1 MDEEVLMKREIIA
14 DNDNNFINNKKNMI
28 LKRMQTIKKLEKLYS
43 IDIRKHQNYT
53 SRNYNLNKN
62 NSIRNKKH
70 KRTESQIFLVKNS
83 LINSPTNNNYKSL
96 NNKNFT
102 SLYNQHN
109 NLKLK
114 SNNSTLDNQ
123 TKHLK
128 KSGTLNN
135 NQISNPLSNSN
146 SQRSNNR
153 FTTYVNQKI
162 NEKKILFEHRKKN
175 NFYREKIIDNPLEIP
190 EEDKIFEEMNELNKR
205 KSIFSADDKGI
216 KNFNLTNGFDSNSI
230 NKKYFHKRILS
241 QGEKML
247 NNVYKISPLLIR
259 DLNKAKRKK
268 VDLDLYSYQ
277 ENLLN
282 TLNEKIS
289 KDNLLKLK
297 EKFIDLRIFSKT
309 SYEEKDDYYFIKNI
323 EKKEKFFEHILYRQ
337 HVTYDDEGNFFKN
350 LNLLNRNVKNIIIVD
365 DTFKNFKNHKL
376 NGICIKPFYGD
387 IYNDKNTLKILGSIL
402 YRIRYDADI
411 TGDIRISLSKERNSN
426 LYSQIA
432 NNM

>member
-268 VDLDLYSYQ
+268 VDLDLYNYQ

-289 KDNLLKLK
+289 KDNLIKLK
-297 EKFIDLRIFSKT
+297 EKFNDLRLFSKT

-323 EKKEKFFEHILYRQ
+323 EKKEKNIISDINNINEKCEKLIRNAANE
-337 HVTYDDEGNFFKN
+337 EGFKLKKDLKLFSLPKIKFKN
-350 LNLLNRNVKNIIIVD
+350 VIKIKKKDNNNEETTERKITKNKIN
-365 DTFKNFKNHKL
+365 K
-376 NGICIKPFYGD
+376 
-387 IYNDKNTLKILGSIL
+387 IYLTS
-402 YRIRYDADI
+402 
-411 TGDIRISLSKERNSN
+411 SN
-426 LYSQIA
+426 
-432 NNM
+432 

>member
-14 DNDNNFINNKKNMI
+14 DNDKNFINNKKNMI

-83 LINSPTNNNYKSL
+83 LINSPTNNNYKTL

-102 SLYNQHN
+102 SFYNQHN

-123 TKHLK
+123 AKHLK

-216 KNFNLTNGFDSNSI
+216 KN
-230 NKKYFHKRILS
+230 
-241 QGEKML
+241 
-247 NNVYKISPLLIR
+247 
-259 DLNKAKRKK
+259 RK
-268 VDLDLYSYQ
+268 
-277 ENLLN
+277 
-282 TLNEKIS
+282 
-289 KDNLLKLK
+289 
-297 EKFIDLRIFSKT
+297 F
-309 SYEEKDDYYFIKNI
+309 
-323 EKKEKFFEHILYRQ
+323 
-337 HVTYDDEGNFFKN
+337 
-350 LNLLNRNVKNIIIVD
+350 
-365 DTFKNFKNHKL
+365 
-376 NGICIKPFYGD
+376 
-387 IYNDKNTLKILGSIL
+387 
-402 YRIRYDADI
+402 
-411 TGDIRISLSKERNSN
+411 
-426 LYSQIA
+426 
-432 NNM
+432 

>member
-14 DNDNNFINNKKNMI
+14 DNDKNFINNKKNMI

-53 SRNYNLNKN
+53 SRNYNLNKIS
-62 NSIRNKKH
+62 SIRNKKH

-83 LINSPTNNNYKSL
+83 LINSPTNSNYKTI

-102 SLYNQHN
+102 NFYNQHN

-123 TKHLK
+123 AKHLK

-146 SQRSNNR
+146 GQRSQNR
-153 FTTYVNQKI
+153 FTTYMNQKI

-175 NFYREKIIDNPLEIP
+175 FREKMLENPLEIP
-190 EEDKIFEEMNELNKR
+190 EEDKIFEEMKELNKR

-268 VDLDLYSYQ
+268 EDLDLYSYQ

-289 KDNLLKLK
+289 KDNLIKLK
-297 EKFIDLRIFSKT
+297 EKFYDLRLFSKT

-323 EKKEKFFEHILYRQ
+323 EKKEKNIISDINNINEKCEKLIRNAANE
-337 HVTYDDEGNFFKN
+337 EGFKLKKDLKLFSLPKIKFKN
-350 LNLLNRNVKNIIIVD
+350 VIKIKKKDNNNEETTERKITKNKIN
-365 DTFKNFKNHKL
+365 K
-376 NGICIKPFYGD
+376 
-387 IYNDKNTLKILGSIL
+387 IY
-402 YRIRYDADI
+402 I
-411 TGDIRISLSKERNSN
+411 TSSN
-426 LYSQIA
+426 
-432 NNM
+432 

>member
-14 DNDNNFINNKKNMI
+14 DNDKNFINNKKNMI

-43 IDIRKHQNYT
+43 IDIRKHANYT
-53 SRNYNLNKN
+53 SRNYNLNKI

-83 LINSPTNNNYKSL
+83 LINSPINSIYKTL

-102 SLYNQHN
+102 NFYNQHY

-114 SNNSTLDNQ
+114 SNNSTLDDQKKN
-123 TKHLK
+123 LK

-135 NQISNPLSNSN
+135 NQNRNPLSNSN

-153 FTTYVNQKI
+153 FTTYMNQKI

-175 NFYREKIIDNPLEIP
+175 FREKILENPLEIP

-289 KDNLLKLK
+289 KDNLIKLK
-297 EKFIDLRIFSKT
+297 EKFNDLRLFSKT

-323 EKKEKFFEHILYRQ
+323 EKKEKNIISDINNINEKCEKLIRNAANE
-337 HVTYDDEGNFFKN
+337 EGFKLKKDLKLFSLPKIKFKN
-350 LNLLNRNVKNIIIVD
+350 VIKIKKKDNNNEETTERKITKNKIN
-365 DTFKNFKNHKL
+365 K
-376 NGICIKPFYGD
+376 
-387 IYNDKNTLKILGSIL
+387 IYLTS
-402 YRIRYDADI
+402 
-411 TGDIRISLSKERNSN
+411 SN
-426 LYSQIA
+426 
-432 NNM
+432 

>member
-83 LINSPTNNNYKSL
+83 LINSPTNNNYKTL

-102 SLYNQHN
+102 SFYNQHN

-114 SNNSTLDNQ
+114 SNNSTLDNR

-268 VDLDLYSYQ
+268 VDLDLYNYQ

-289 KDNLLKLK
+289 KDNLIKLK
-297 EKFIDLRIFSKT
+297 EKFNDLRLFSKT
-309 SYEEKDDYYFIKNI
+309 SYEKKDDYYFIKNI
-323 EKKEKFFEHILYRQ
+323 EKKEKNIISDINNINEKCEKLIRNAANE
-337 HVTYDDEGNFFKN
+337 EGFKLKKDLKLFSLPKIKFKN
-350 LNLLNRNVKNIIIVD
+350 VIKIKKKDNNNEETTERKITKNKIN
-365 DTFKNFKNHKL
+365 K
-376 NGICIKPFYGD
+376 
-387 IYNDKNTLKILGSIL
+387 IYLTS
-402 YRIRYDADI
+402 
-411 TGDIRISLSKERNSN
+411 SN
-426 LYSQIA
+426 
-432 NNM
+432 

>member
-1 MDEEVLMKREIIA
+1 
-14 DNDNNFINNKKNMI
+14 MI

-43 IDIRKHQNYT
+43 IDIRKHQNHT
-53 SRNYNLNKN
+53 SRNYNLNKIS
-62 NSIRNKKH
+62 SIRNKKH

-268 VDLDLYSYQ
+268 VDLDLYNYQ

-289 KDNLLKLK
+289 KDNLIKLK
-297 EKFIDLRIFSKT
+297 EKFNDLRLFSKT

-323 EKKEKFFEHILYRQ
+323 EKKEKNIISDINNINEKCEKLIRNAANE
-337 HVTYDDEGNFFKN
+337 EGFKLKKDLKLFSLPKIKFKN
-350 LNLLNRNVKNIIIVD
+350 VIKIKKKDNNNEETTERKITKNKIN
-365 DTFKNFKNHKL
+365 K
-376 NGICIKPFYGD
+376 
-387 IYNDKNTLKILGSIL
+387 IY
-402 YRIRYDADI
+402 I
-411 TGDIRISLSKERNSN
+411 TSSN
-426 LYSQIA
+426 
-432 NNM
+432 

>member
-14 DNDNNFINNKKNMI
+14 DNDKNFINNKKNMI

-83 LINSPTNNNYKSL
+83 LINSPTNSNYKTI

-102 SLYNQHN
+102 NFYNQHN

-123 TKHLK
+123 AKHLK

-146 SQRSNNR
+146 GQRSQNR
-153 FTTYVNQKI
+153 FTTYMNQKI
-162 NEKKILFEHRKKN
+162 KEKKILFEHRKKN
-175 NFYREKIIDNPLEIP
+175 FREKMLENPLEIP
-190 EEDKIFEEMNELNKR
+190 EEDKIFEEMKELNKR

-268 VDLDLYSYQ
+268 VDLDLYNYQ

-289 KDNLLKLK
+289 KDNLIKLK
-297 EKFIDLRIFSKT
+297 EKFYDLRLFSKT

-323 EKKEKFFEHILYRQ
+323 EKKEKNIISDINNINEKCEKLIRNAANE
-337 HVTYDDEGNFFKN
+337 EGFKLKKDLKLFSLPKIKFKN
-350 LNLLNRNVKNIIIVD
+350 VIKIKKKDNNNEETTERKITKNKIN
-365 DTFKNFKNHKL
+365 K
-376 NGICIKPFYGD
+376 
-387 IYNDKNTLKILGSIL
+387 IYLTS
-402 YRIRYDADI
+402 
-411 TGDIRISLSKERNSN
+411 SN
-426 LYSQIA
+426 
-432 NNM
+432 